1 MYLSVTRPFL
11 SAEELDDVLAERE
24 GFGTKGKDVEGGND
38 MDPVYAPDEQAA
50 NHIPENVEENAPADV
65 PKA

>member
-1 MYLSVTRPFL
+1 
-11 SAEELDDVLAERE
+11 
-24 GFGTKGKDVEGGND
+24 